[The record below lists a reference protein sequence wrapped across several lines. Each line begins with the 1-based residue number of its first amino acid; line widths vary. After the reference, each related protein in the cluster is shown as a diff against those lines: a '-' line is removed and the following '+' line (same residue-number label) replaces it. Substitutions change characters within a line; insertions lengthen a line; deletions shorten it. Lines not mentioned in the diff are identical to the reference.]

1 MKSDTFIYN
10 DYNYNPDE
18 DMLHIGPTHS
28 TVREALKILAFS
40 FKSFSKSSYKK
51 PTWKLS
57 KINNGVSLAL
67 KNATNKRE
75 GHVPE

>member
-10 DYNYNPDE
+10 NYNYNPDE
-18 DMLHIGPTHS
+18 NMLHIGPTHS

>member
-1 MKSDTFIYN
+1 
-10 DYNYNPDE
+10 
-18 DMLHIGPTHS
+18 MLHIGPTHS

-67 KNATNKRE
+67 KNAANKRE

>member
-67 KNATNKRE
+67 KNAANKRE

>member
-40 FKSFSKSSYKK
+40 FKSFSKSSHKK

-67 KNATNKRE
+67 KYETNKRE
-75 GHVPE
+75 GYVPE

>member
-1 MKSDTFIYN
+1 MKSATFIYN

-67 KNATNKRE
+67 KYATNKRE
-75 GHVPE
+75 GYVPE

>member
-1 MKSDTFIYN
+1 MKSATFIYN

-51 PTWKLS
+51 STWKLS
-57 KINNGVSLAL
+57 KKNNGVSLAL
-67 KNATNKRE
+67 KNAANKRE

>member
-18 DMLHIGPTHS
+18 YMLHIGPTHS